1 MIMDGPLFDI
11 IGKINQRAAQHN
23 YLIVSFLIF
32 FTQVPP
38 ALTTETTDS
47 LRVGGVMVVFFIPAG
62 VGSDLAVTSSIWAFL
77 AVSPNDSFKSERFF
91 TSLCP

>member
-1 MIMDGPLFDI
+1 M
-11 IGKINQRAAQHN
+11 
-23 YLIVSFLIF
+23 
-32 FTQVPP
+32 
-38 ALTTETTDS
+38 TEATDS
-47 LRVGGVMVVFFIPAG
+47 LRVGGLMVVGFLIPAG